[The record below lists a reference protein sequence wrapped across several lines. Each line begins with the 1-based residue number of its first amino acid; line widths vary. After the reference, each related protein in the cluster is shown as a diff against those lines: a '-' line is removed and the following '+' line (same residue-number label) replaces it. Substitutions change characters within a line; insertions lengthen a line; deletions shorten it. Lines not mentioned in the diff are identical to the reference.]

1 MKKIIVILLALV
13 MVLSVFAC
21 TKNEGNKGGN
31 GTKPPANTD
40 PENKYDSES
49 LDLPEKTF
57 GGISYRISTRENALQ
72 YEVYA
77 DETASDI
84 RQQALYERNALVQ
97 DRYDV
102 IIEPVICSDNTLR
115 GHVTQIMDEIFAE
128 EDNFDV
134 SMTYAAATGSLVVGG
149 YVINWLNL
157 PYNDFAKSYWINDV
171 NKNLILD
178 DAIYTAVGDMSIT
191 TLLNTYAMFYN
202 RTEGD
207 QIKMED
213 GSTTMTEAVFEAV
226 KNDDWT
232 FDYFN
237 GLVANVYNDID
248 DVVGKSE
255 DDFYGFTAEALT
267 NLDVW
272 QFAFDIPM
280 IVHDETEGLK
290 SVFNTEKTAM
300 AVDKLNGLYWEN
312 NGSNITNTCIRKFA
326 AGNAL
331 FLTTWFQTCFSTLKD
346 MEEHYTILPYPMFD
360 EDQDGYKAGAMDN
373 YNCISIPFTCT
384 ELDMVS
390 YITEVL
396 NYESRRTLY
405 PVYYEQS
412 LQQQYARDPESIEM
426 IDIIMDGRTFDL
438 GTIFTSSMNGIS
450 MMIRSAVASK
460 TNDFAQY
467 YGEREEAVNL
477 GIQNILE
484 TYELNKAVGAE

>member
-1 MKKIIVILLALV
+1 MKKIIIMLLAIV
-13 MVLSVFAC
+13 MVFSVFAC
-21 TKNEGNKGGN
+21 TKSGGNKQETN
-31 GTKPPANTD
+31 PPVVTD
-40 PENKYDSES
+40 PTNEYNPES
-49 LDLPEKTF
+49 LDLPEMAF
-57 GGISYRISTRENALQ
+57 GGISYRVSTRQNALD
-72 YEVYA
+72 YEVFA
-77 DETASDI
+77 DETATDI

-97 DRYDV
+97 DTYDV
-102 IIEPVICSDNTLR
+102 VIEPVICSDTTLR
-115 GHVTQIMDEIFAE
+115 GHVNLIMDEIFAE
-128 EDNFDV
+128 EDSFDV
-134 SMTYAAATGSLVVGG
+134 AMTYAAATGSLVVGG
-149 YVINWLNL
+149 YVVNWLNL
-157 PYNDFAKSYWINDV
+157 EYNDFANNYWINDV

-178 DAIYTAVGDMSIT
+178 DAIYAAVGDMSIT
-191 TLLNTYAMFYN
+191 TLLNTYGMFYN

-207 QIKMED
+207 KIKMDD
-213 GSTTMTEAVFEAV
+213 GSTMTEAVFAAV
-226 KNDDWT
+226 KNEDWT

-237 GLVANVYNDID
+237 SIVSDVYDDID
-248 DVVGKSE
+248 DTPGKSE

-267 NLDVW
+267 NLDIW

-290 SVFNTEKTAM
+290 SVFNTEKTSI
-300 AVDKLNGLYWEN
+300 AVDMLNELYWEN
-312 NGSNITNTCIRKFA
+312 NGSNIVNTCTRKFV

-331 FLTTWFQTCFSTLKD
+331 FLTTWFQNCFSTLKD
-346 MEEHYTILPYPMFD
+346 MEEHYSIVPYPLFD
-360 EDQDGYKAGAMDN
+360 ENQEKYMAGAMDN
-373 YNCISIPFTCT
+373 YNCITIPFTCT
-384 ELDMVS
+384 ELEMVS

-405 PVYYEQS
+405 PVYYEES
-412 LQQQYARDPESIEM
+412 LQKQYARDPETIEM

-484 TYELNKAVGAE
+484 MYELNKIIGAE